1 MNEPITSANGNVS
14 TSDTAGRRR
23 ASLRLL
29 LLAAVGLLGVGAG
42 GVYWWTFSGGEKW
55 WYSVW
60 LPAKAEFRGKVTLDG
75 HPLRGGQLTTWPDH
89 RGVPRSVGFIGQDG
103 EFALNTDIDGN
114 YIEQAFVGRHRIS
127 IAQFA
132 LQAGASAPRLTSP
145 AKYSSPDTSGLTL
158 TVDRDSSKNFAV
170 FALISDSPKS
180 NDPPASAEGTLPP
193 GSPAKS
199 EAGTRDDSPLRP
211 Q

>member
-14 TSDTAGRRR
+14 TSHPADRRR

-42 GVYWWTFSGGEKW
+42 GVYWWM
-55 WYSVW
+55 
-60 LPAKAEFRGKVTLDG
+60 PAKAEFRGKVTLDG

-193 GSPAKS
+193 GSPAKP